1 MSNTNDAGAAAP
13 AFVLHDLKSSDVWQ
27 LVRVLKRFNLR
38 EARKLID
45 ADLLKKS
52 QFKTPQK
59 LVDGEL
65 VPMARSEWTTAQ
77 RKAFQESQKANEELI
92 WQVLDIL
99 INNISGCEDE
109 VNKLLAMGI
118 DKDVDF
124 VRNMDANDYL
134 GHRAVELEHR
144 FLPTGHPPGRI
155 ITGDFISLFCKDLQE
170 YSVLN
175 HRFF

>member
-92 WQVLDIL
+92 WQVIDIL

-118 DKDVDF
+118 EKDIDY
-124 VRNMDANDYL
+124 VRNMDASDYL
-134 GHRAVELEHR
+134 NLIVQYVTREGFSDFFTQALN
-144 FLPTGHPPGRI
+144 LMDKTGASRGSI
-155 ITGDFISLFCKDLQE
+155 VSAATLIK
-170 YSVLN
+170 
-175 HRFF
+175 

>member
-1 MSNTNDAGAAAP
+1 MPNTNDAGAAAP
-13 AFVLHDLKSSDVWQ
+13 AFILHDLRSSDVWQ

-65 VPMARSEWTTAQ
+65 VPMAPSEWTTAQ

-99 INNISGCEDE
+99 ISNIAGCEDE

-118 DKDVDF
+118 DKDVYF

-134 GHRAVELEHR
+134 DLLVQYVTREGFSDFFTQAQRLLEKTGVSRGSIGNAVTL
-144 FLPTGHPPGRI
+144 I
-155 ITGDFISLFCKDLQE
+155 K
-170 YSVLN
+170 
-175 HRFF
+175 

>member
-1 MSNTNDAGAAAP
+1 MPNTNDAGAAAP
-13 AFVLHDLKSSDVWQ
+13 AFILHDLRSSDVWQ

-65 VPMARSEWTTAQ
+65 VPMAPSEWTTAQ

-92 WQVLDIL
+92 WQALDIL
-99 INNISGCEDE
+99 INNIGGCEDE

-118 DKDVDF
+118 EKDIDY
-124 VRNMDANDYL
+124 VRNMDASDYL
-134 GHRAVELEHR
+134 NLIVQYVTREGFSDFFTQALN
-144 FLPTGHPPGRI
+144 LMDKTGASRGSI
-155 ITGDFISLFCKDLQE
+155 VSAATLIK
-170 YSVLN
+170 
-175 HRFF
+175 

>member
-1 MSNTNDAGAAAP
+1 
-13 AFVLHDLKSSDVWQ
+13 VWQ

-45 ADLLKKS
+45 ADLPKKS

-65 VPMARSEWTTAQ
+65 VPMAPSEWTTAQ

-92 WQVLDIL
+92 WQALDIL
-99 INNISGCEDE
+99 INNIGGCEDE

-118 DKDVDF
+118 EKDIDY
-124 VRNMDANDYL
+124 VRNMDASDYL
-134 GHRAVELEHR
+134 NLIVQYVTREGFSDFFTQALN
-144 FLPTGHPPGRI
+144 LMDKTGASRGSI
-155 ITGDFISLFCKDLQE
+155 VSAATLIK
-170 YSVLN
+170 
-175 HRFF
+175 